1 MIGLMTPNAFANNV
15 PEWVKNTAGWWAE
28 DAISETEFLNAIEF
42 LVNEEIIQVSD
53 TTSGKSD
60 SKSVPE
66 WIKNNAEW
74 WAEDAIS
81 ETEFLNAIEFLIK
94 EGIIQIKTPQSEL
107 QILLQKRENLV
118 DFIWKGDGFPT
129 RFPDSVEQ
137 GISDKKFDD
146 LKNLKKIDRFTVEM
160 KHGINS
166 IAYLLHPKEPSEN
179 DLIIYHN
186 GHADYLHDGKKQI
199 RFLLDRGYSV
209 LVFSMPLNGMN
220 NQPVIILDG
229 KETKL
234 VVHDQFEFL
243 ESNEF
248 STISYFVEPIAVSLN
263 FIDENFEYANYHMM
277 GISGGGW
284 TTVIYPAID
293 ERISHAFSVAGSIP
307 LELRINHKDKGDYEQ
322 KLPELYQI
330 ANYYDLYVLASF
342 GTDRKLTQVFNMYDG
357 CCFAAERL
365 DLSYSDEIKN
375 RLTSLGSGEFEITTI
390 NSGHHIILGDA
401 LLKFY
406 LEIDEKNVEYVEG
419 IEQRIQ
425 NKDYS
430 GLSIGNR
437 VFQTHMSGID
447 YTATRFFNVDF
458 SDVISTN
465 SNFFSSESTSMDLTN
480 TDISNSDF
488 SYSYTCKPKI
498 ENTIIH
504 NVDFT
509 DSTMFRVD
517 FTKSDLKNTTF
528 DKSMC
533 VMCIFDQ
540 IDILEVKIK
549 KNLNHYT
556 DFPGSSFKNVDF
568 RNWEPGTVDFS
579 GKIFGAGCGLGEST
593 KVGGADL
600 TGSNFS
606 GVDLENIVFTRGAS
620 ADIVNLSNVDF
631 SFADLSYHDLRH
643 VKLVGANLSN
653 SDLTGV
659 DFTNADLHGANLTG
673 ANLKDAILDCHN
685 HEICNN

>member
-1 MIGLMTPNAFANNV
+1 MKYITTSLLVLFMIGLMTPNAFANNV

-42 LVNEEIIQVSD
+42 L
-53 TTSGKSD
+53 
-60 SKSVPE
+60 
-66 WIKNNAEW
+66 
-74 WAEDAIS
+74 
-81 ETEFLNAIEFLIK
+81 IK
-94 EGIIQIKTPQSEL
+94 EGIIQIKTQQSEL

-166 IAYLLHPKEPSEN
+166 IAYLLHPNEPSEN

-186 GHADYLHDGKKQI
+186 GHAEYLHDAKKQI

-243 ESNEF
+243 ESNKF

-263 FIDENFEYANYHMM
+263 FTDENFEYANYHMM

-293 ERISHAFSVAGSIP
+293 ERISYAFSVAGSVP
-307 LELRINHKDKGDYEQ
+307 LEHRTHHKDRGDYEQ

-330 ANYYDLYVLASF
+330 ANYYDLYLLASF
-342 GTDRKLTQVFNMYDG
+342 GEDEKLTQVFNMYDE
-357 CCFAAERL
+357 CCFAGERL
-365 DLSYSDEIKN
+365 DFSYRNEIEN
-375 RLTSLGSGEFEITTI
+375 RLTNLGSGEFEIVTI
-390 NSGHHIILGDA
+390 DSGYHIISGNA

-406 LEIDEKNVEYVEG
+406 LDIDEKNVEYFNG
-419 IEQRIQ
+419 IEQRMQ

-430 GLSIGNR
+430 GLDFTNS
-437 VFQTHMSGID
+437 VFSHQDSVSQTYMPGID
-447 YTATRFFNVDF
+447 YTSSRFSNVDF
-458 SDVISTN
+458 SNVILRD
-465 SNFFSSESTSMDLTN
+465 SNFFSSKSISMDLTN

-488 SYSYTCKPKI
+488 SYSSICKPKI

-509 DSTMFRVD
+509 DSLIYHAD

-528 DKSMC
+528 DKTSC
-533 VMCIFDQ
+533 VNCIFDE
-540 IDILEVKIK
+540 IDILEIKIK
-549 KNLNHYT
+549 KNLNQPT
-556 DFPGSSFKNVDF
+556 NFAGSSFKNVDF
-568 RNWEPGTVDFS
+568 RNWEPGTVDFT
-579 GKIFGAGCGLGEST
+579 GKILTGCTWKLPTAVTSS
-593 KVGGADL
+593 DF

-606 GVDLENIVFTRGAS
+606 GVDLENIIFSRGAS
-620 ADIVNLSNVDF
+620 IDTANLSNVDF
-631 SFADLSYHDLRH
+631 SFANLSYHDLRN
-643 VKLVGANLSN
+643 VKLIDANLSN

-685 HEICNN
+685 HKICNN